1 MTHQYGLVSS
11 MQQIQ
16 QQLSQQQMYLTR
28 HQHKDQSNMCVECG
42 CEAFGSQSGM
52 STIPGGMLNV
62 STDGEA
68 GLTLN
73 MTATPEQRER
83 FINEQ

>member
-1 MTHQYGLVSS
+1 VC
-11 MQQIQ
+11 I
-16 QQLSQQQMYLTR
+16 
-28 HQHKDQSNMCVECG
+28 ECG
-42 CEAFGSQSGM
+42 CEAFGSETGINN
-52 STIPGGMLNV
+52 IPGGMLNV
-62 STDGEA
+62 ARDGEA